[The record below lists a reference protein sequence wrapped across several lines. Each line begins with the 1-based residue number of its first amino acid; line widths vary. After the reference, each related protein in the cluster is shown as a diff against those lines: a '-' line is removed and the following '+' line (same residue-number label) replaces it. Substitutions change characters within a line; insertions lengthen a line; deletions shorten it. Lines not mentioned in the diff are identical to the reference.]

1 MENNSNTF
9 RTKFG
14 YCHILADRIV
24 LNTSLNPDIVGKAVH
39 NSTIM
44 RSLVMYGLLSLCL
57 IYQAYVSFTSD
68 SLFFGVF
75 FGAGGLLLLYAI
87 VTSFSISTNP
97 VIERAA
103 IEKVEY
109 AGTIP
114 GITRSRF
121 VVFFNENGRRKKR
134 LIMLSGTLT
143 GGIDESQKA
152 LEIMKREGLIAK

>member
-1 MENNSNTF
+1 MENNTNTF

-24 LNTSLNPDIVGKAVH
+24 LNTSHNPDIVGKAVH
-39 NSTIM
+39 NSSIM
-44 RSLVMYGLLSLCL
+44 RTLIMYGLLSLCL
-57 IYQAYVSFTSD
+57 IYQAYVSLIDD
-68 SLFFGVF
+68 SVFFGTF

-87 VTSFSISTNP
+87 FTSFTISTNP

-109 AGTIP
+109 TKTIP

-121 VVFFNENGRRKKR
+121 VVFFKENGRRKKR
-134 LIMLSGTLT
+134 MIMLPGTIA
-143 GGIDESQKA
+143 GGAHESEKA
-152 LEIMKREGLIAK
+152 LKIMRREGLIAK